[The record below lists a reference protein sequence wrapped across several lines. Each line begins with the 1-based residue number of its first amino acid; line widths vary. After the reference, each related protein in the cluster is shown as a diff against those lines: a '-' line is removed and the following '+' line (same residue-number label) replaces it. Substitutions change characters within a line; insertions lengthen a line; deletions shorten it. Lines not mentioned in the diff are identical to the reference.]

1 MVEDDDEYDVVWDE
15 IQTLFGLE
23 GRQMSMKAEKLCPR
37 SKDFLVKNQL
47 QEGIQY
53 IILEQSALEKGEM
66 ECSLLLK

>member
-1 MVEDDDEYDVVWDE
+1 MMNIEDDDEYDVVWDE

-47 QEGIQY
+47 QEGI
-53 IILEQSALEKGEM
+53 
-66 ECSLLLK
+66 